1 MLLACAHSLK
11 TCIHAECNLALVLHA
26 SLHALL
32 CLFQEKLSALLAA
45 KDHAQGT
52 AGANTSTA
60 LQQRLQKLQTALA
73 AGELDCRAL
82 QVCKSTL
89 GFSGDP
95 SGG

>member
-1 MLLACAHSLK
+1 MQSCTGA
-11 TCIHAECNLALVLHA
+11 
-26 SLHALL
+26 ALL

-89 GFSGDP
+89 GCSGDP